1 MIGTVLEILITQ
13 PIIFESSFMFNL
25 ISPTIPNIPSL
36 ESQRETREVPVM
48 THMSHTTFREK
59 KVCLSANSYASAQ
72 YKYLIFIHFLGI

>member
-1 MIGTVLEILITQ
+1 MIATVLEILITQ

-59 KVCLSANSYASAQ
+59 KSTVYQQILMQVHNIST
-72 YKYLIFIHFLGI
+72 